1 MKLLEVA
8 PDFVKSQA
16 GVLMTM
22 LQYLEAKTKPG
33 THIPMGNI
41 SKLMNNAGYSFSY
54 ENLQELI
61 KSNTALEAMI
71 SDYSKDH
78 IVLGKESI
86 ADKEP
91 DDNAV
96 EKDAATVDQMA
107 NRAAQNPIQPA
118 APSATPPQ
126 F

>member
-16 GVLMTM
+16 GVLMTI
-22 LQYLEAKTKPG
+22 LQYLENKTKPG
-33 THIPMGNI
+33 IQIPMANI
-41 SKLMNNAGYSFSY
+41 AKLMNNAGYSFNY
-54 ENLQELI
+54 DNLQELI
-61 KSNTALEAMI
+61 QNTPAIDSMI

-86 ADKEP
+86 AAKEP
-91 DDNAV
+91 DAADA
-96 EKDAATVDQMA
+96 EKQSATVDNMA
-107 NRAAQNPIQPA
+107 KSAAQSSV
-118 APSATPPQ
+118 APK

>member
-16 GVLMTM
+16 GVFMTI
-22 LQYLEAKTKPG
+22 LQYLESKTKPG
-33 THIPMGNI
+33 VQIPIANI

-61 KSNTALEAMI
+61 DSNPNIGEMI
-71 SDYSKDH
+71 SDYNNQH
-78 IVLGKESI
+78 IVLGKESV

-91 DDNAV
+91 DQADV
-96 EKDAATVDQMA
+96 EKQNATVDQMA
-107 NRAAQNPIQPA
+107 KSAAK
-118 APSATPPQ
+118 

>member
-16 GVLMTM
+16 GVLMTI
-22 LQYLEAKTKPG
+22 LQYLESKTKPG
-33 THIPMGNI
+33 VQIPMSNI

-61 KSNTALEAMI
+61 DSNPALDKMI
-71 SDYSKDH
+71 SDFNEYH
-78 IVLGKESI
+78 IILGEKPVVGKEPNASD
-86 ADKEP
+86 AEKESS
-91 DDNAV
+91 
-96 EKDAATVDQMA
+96 TVDKMA
-107 NRAAQNPIQPA
+107 KSAAK
-118 APSATPPQ
+118 